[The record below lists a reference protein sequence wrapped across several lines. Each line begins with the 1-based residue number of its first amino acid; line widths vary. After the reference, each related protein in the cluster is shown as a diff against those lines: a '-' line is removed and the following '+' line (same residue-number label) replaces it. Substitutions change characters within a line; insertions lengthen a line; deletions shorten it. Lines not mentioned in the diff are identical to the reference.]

1 MRRVRRGERTRNRK
15 RRAFV
20 CRVESRE
27 RRSKGGAGVRF
38 GPRATGARTEPDP
51 GPAFRAFPNSPQL
64 QQTRAAFGFG
74 FAPRVEPASPR
85 LTPTSPPFNDEQD
98 TVTSMVIPLAFAA
111 TGATLLVKGLDDLSY
126 GKNKKEGF

>member
-1 MRRVRRGERTRNRK
+1 MVRR
-15 RRAFV
+15 
-20 CRVESRE
+20 
-27 RRSKGGAGVRF
+27 
-38 GPRATGARTEPDP
+38 RATRRPAGPPPLANSIHAQRARGPNRTPAPPFGVPD
-51 GPAFRAFPNSPQL
+51 SPQTRK
-64 QQTRAAFGFG
+64 QTRAAFAFGFG

-111 TGATLLVKGLDDLSY
+111 TGVTLLVKGLDDLSY